1 MKMENDLGRDPIHS
15 LVWRIAIP
23 SMLGQ
28 FVSVLYSI
36 VDRMYI
42 GNIADIGDLALA
54 GVGVCG
60 PIVTMIGS
68 TASLVGVGGAPL
80 VGISMGEG
88 NLRHAKKIL
97 SNCFLLIWV
106 FSALVMAVILP
117 LRSPI
122 LRAFGA
128 SDATYLYAEQYF
140 FIYLLGTP
148 FALMATGLNQFLIC
162 QGFAKAGMKSV
173 VLGAVT
179 NIVLDPIFIFGFG
192 MGVRGGAL
200 ATIISQFVSSVF
212 VVGMLCSKK
221 LPVHI
226 QLGGYDLRVIRR
238 VLTFGFTPFII
249 IAMDNV
255 MIIAMNAILQRFGG
269 PGEGD
274 MLVTC
279 ATIAQSFML
288 IVTMPL
294 SGISGGT
301 QGLLSFNYGAC
312 QTDRV
317 RQAYRFIA
325 KLCVGYTALLFV
337 LSWAAGPLFVRL
349 FTQSPDIAAEA
360 VRAIRICTLFI
371 VPLGL
376 QYELVDG
383 LTAMGQVRLSLPL
396 SFWRKIVYFAALF
409 LLPICFGARFV
420 FFAEP
425 LSDIFAPLVSVI
437 VFKRNIGPILNRRA
451 QMAGALSAQE
461 QDAPVP

>member
-1 MKMENDLGRDPIHS
+1 MKIENDLGKDNIHS

-23 SMLGQ
+23 SMLAQ

-42 GNIADIGDLALA
+42 GNIPEIGDMALA
-54 GVGVCG
+54 GVGICG
-60 PIVTMIGS
+60 PVVTMVGS
-68 TASLVGVGGAPL
+68 IASLVGVGGAPL

-88 NLRHAKKIL
+88 NLRYAKKIL

-106 FSALVMAVILP
+106 FSALIMATVLPLRGVILP
-117 LRSPI
+117 
-122 LRAFGA
+122 AFGA
-128 SDATYLYAEQYF
+128 SETTYSYAEQYF

-148 FALMATGLNQFLIC
+148 FALMATGLNQFVIC
-162 QGFAKAGMKSV
+162 QGYAKAGMKSV

-179 NIVLDPIFIFGFG
+179 NIILDPIFIFGLN

-200 ATIISQFVSSVF
+200 ATVISQCASCAYVL
-212 VVGMLCSKK
+212 GMLCGKK
-221 LPVHI
+221 LPVHL
-226 QLGGYDLRVIRR
+226 QFGGYSLRIIRQ
-238 VLTFGFTPFII
+238 VLTFGFSPFII

-255 MIIAMNAILQRFGG
+255 MIIAMNAMLQRFGG
-269 PGEGD
+269 PGQGD

-312 QTDRV
+312 QSDRV
-317 RQAYRFIA
+317 RSACKFIT
-325 KLCVGYTALLFV
+325 KLCMGYTAVLFV
-337 LSWAAGPLFVRL
+337 LSWLAGPLFVRL
-349 FTQSPDIAAEA
+349 FTQSPDLAAEA

-371 VPLGL
+371 IPLGA
-376 QYELVDG
+376 QYEFVDA

-396 SFWRKIVYFAALF
+396 SFGRKLIYFVALF
-409 LLPICFGARFV
+409 ALPVAFGARAIFY
-420 FFAEP
+420 AEP
-425 LSDIFAPLVSVI
+425 ISDLLMPIISFLV
-437 VFKRNIGPILNRRA
+437 FRRNLGPILYRREHMADASSSADTA
-451 QMAGALSAQE
+451 Q
-461 QDAPVP
+461 